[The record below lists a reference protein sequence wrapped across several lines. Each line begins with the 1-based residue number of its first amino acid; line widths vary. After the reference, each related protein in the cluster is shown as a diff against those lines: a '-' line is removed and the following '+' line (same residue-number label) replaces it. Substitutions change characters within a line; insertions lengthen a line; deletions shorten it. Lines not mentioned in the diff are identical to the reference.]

1 MQERKK
7 AGKNSERNSY
17 LAIVPVRSIALP
29 YRKLCMYRILCD
41 KGRRFCYF
49 RHPIRT
55 YMKLTSLENSK
66 VTRKSRQRR
75 EIAYHLVEASRA
87 QRGGRIDLST
97 SAA

>member
-1 MQERKK
+1 
-7 AGKNSERNSY
+7 
-17 LAIVPVRSIALP
+17 
-29 YRKLCMYRILCD
+29 MYRILCD
-41 KGRRFCYF
+41 NGRRFCYF

-87 QRGGRIDLST
+87 RGGGRIDLST